1 MLKTQ
6 LQGLLID
13 QGLQAAIG
21 PAAGRRGLVVG
32 LSVGF
37 VFSPGYPRGAI
48 TAQVQQFTGLQ
59 DQGLVCRCIRCG

>member
-21 PAAGRRGLVVG
+21 PTAGRRGLVVG
-32 LSVGF
+32 LSVGS
-37 VFSPGYPRGAI
+37 VFSPG
-48 TAQVQQFTGLQ
+48 
-59 DQGLVCRCIRCG
+59 